1 MAAPVLSPA
10 KAILLAAHLACE
22 TNISALRNLIAQ
34 QRKAL
39 RTDIVLRILLT
50 YLPETIASSDYVS
63 IPQDLA
69 SGHVPVDSNSAIDSS
84 SLDEVTEK
92 QAARKV
98 KKLHLLPLA
107 WPNAP
112 ADVPDDPLVLFLIH
126 RSLRIDE
133 HAGLMTEIPE
143 LLGPFL
149 HKSSY
154 LRTWLISNILPLL
167 RLSYEYHPKITT
179 VRISQLPGRFTTNI
193 TPI

>member
-10 KAILLAAHLACE
+10 KAILLALHLASQ

-34 QRKAL
+34 QQEAL

-50 YLPETIASSDYVS
+50 YLPETLASSDYVP
-63 IPQDLA
+63 ILQDLA
-69 SGHVPVDSNSAIDSS
+69 SGDVPEDLDAAIDSS

-92 QAARKV
+92 QAVRKV

-107 WPNAP
+107 WSNAP

-133 HAGLMTEIPE
+133 HAGLIAEIPE

-149 HKSSY
+149 HKSSH
-154 LRTWLISNILPLL
+154 LRTWFISNLLPLL

-179 VRISQLPGRFTTNI
+179 VRISQLPGRFTTDEM
-193 TPI
+193 PV